1 MLLTKTTTAPVNAIA
16 LQPCVGQS
24 CNRVCTAALAT
35 RAAPPQVSE
44 TRTLLLKLMGSDTL
58 SPAVQWEV
66 VSGLTPWLTIN
77 GFHVSSPQLEPWA
90 PP

>member
-1 MLLTKTTTAPVNAIA
+1 MLLTKTTTAPV
-16 LQPCVGQS
+16 
-24 CNRVCTAALAT
+24 
-35 RAAPPQVSE
+35 SE
-44 TRTLLLKLMGSDTL
+44 NRTLLLKLFGSDSQ